1 MWSRLIRGSFAASS
15 AITSNMDGV
24 VTRTLF
30 KDGLIFDGR
39 GPNLIADQSI
49 LVEDGVINTVSATV
63 LC

>member
-1 MWSRLIRGSFAASS
+1 
-15 AITSNMDGV
+15 